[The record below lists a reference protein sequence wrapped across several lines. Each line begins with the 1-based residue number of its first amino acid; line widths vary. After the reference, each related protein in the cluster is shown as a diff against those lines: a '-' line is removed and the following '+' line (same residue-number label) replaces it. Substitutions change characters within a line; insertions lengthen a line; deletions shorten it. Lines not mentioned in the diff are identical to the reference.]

1 MSKKRVLFL
10 IWSFTAGGGAEKI
23 LANIVNNINY
33 DKYEVSVLEYKNFN
47 IKREFVNDQVKIE
60 NPIIIQ
66 NGSILN
72 KIKNKILEYL
82 TYKRP
87 KILYDYYIN
96 GKYDIEIAFNYMIPS
111 ILISNSKAKKYTVVH
126 SSIEDLD
133 YTKEL
138 NEKYKKT
145 KLKYQLQKHSF
156 KKMNN
161 IIAISNRTEK
171 SIIDLY
177 PEVSSKLVKIY
188 NGYDF
193 DNLYRK
199 SKEVSYKLLNNKKF
213 TLIAIGRIVEQKN
226 FSFLIDI
233 ANKLN
238 EEKLDYELLI
248 LGDGNQREQIEKK
261 INRYN
266 LNDKVKL
273 LGYVENPY
281 PYLKDADLFCLTSI
295 VEGFPTVL
303 VEALA
308 LGCPFIS
315 TNVAGAEELSDN
327 GRCGIVANNINE
339 YVFNIKKILNNK
351 KLRDSMARNG
361 IKLVQK
367 YSIENQI
374 RKLEEIFDMEDM

>member
-33 DKYEVSVLEYKNFN
+33 DKYEVSILEYKNFN
-47 IKREFVNDQVKIE
+47 IKREFVNEKVKIK

-133 YTKEL
+133 YTKAL
-138 NEKYKKT
+138 NEKYNKT

-156 KKMNN
+156 EKMNN

-177 PEVSSKLVKIY
+177 PEVSGKLVKIY

-199 SKEVSYKLLNNKKF
+199 SKELSYELLNDKKF
-213 TLIAIGRIVEQKN
+213 TLIAIGRLVEQKN

-233 ANKLN
+233 ADKLN

-266 LNDKVKL
+266 LTDKVKL
-273 LGYVENPY
+273 LGYIENPY
-281 PYLKDADLFCLTSI
+281 PYLKNADLFCLTSI
-295 VEGFPTVL
+295 AEGFPTVL

-339 YVFNIKKILNNK
+339 YVFNIKKILNDK
-351 KLRDSMARNG
+351 KLRDSMAKNG

-374 RKLEEIFDMEDM
+374 RQLEEIFDMEDM